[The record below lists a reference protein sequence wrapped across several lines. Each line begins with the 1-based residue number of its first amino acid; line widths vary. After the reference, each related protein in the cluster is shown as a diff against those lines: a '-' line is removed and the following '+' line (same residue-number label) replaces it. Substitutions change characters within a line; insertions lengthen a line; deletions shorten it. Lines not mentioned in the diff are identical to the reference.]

1 MVLTIL
7 DFIGV
12 FVFSM
17 SGLLAASNKKM
28 DVFGGLIIAFVTA
41 LGGGTLR
48 DILLDQP
55 IAWIVNPWYIYL
67 VIFGS
72 IAALAFNKVL
82 FKIRKALFLFDS
94 IGIGLFMIIGLQK
107 GLSLELPL
115 ITALIFGVIT
125 ATFGGVIRDTLSNEV
140 PLIFRKEIYAT
151 ACIAGG
157 LLFIGLKLLEVPET
171 INLISSV
178 VLVTAIRIVVVLKKW
193 RLPLLNEEL

>member
-178 VLVTAIRIVVVLKKW
+178 VLVTTIRIVVVLKKW